1 MGYNMLMQP
10 SETITPG
17 SQPNQ
22 DVTEPE
28 VNPAPAQDAQSQPG
42 WTFSGDE
49 QPPATSANSSVSPEV
64 SWTASEYIAHDKGT
78 GWFMGLAAATGLATV
93 AVYLITQ
100 DIVTVIVVLV
110 VAIVFGVFALR
121 QPRVLSYKIDHSG
134 ITIADKHYPYLSFR
148 SFAVQEEGA
157 VDSILLIPLKRFMPG
172 INIYFPPEQEDQIVG
187 TLGNYLP
194 HEDRPPDA
202 IDRLMRK
209 VRF

>member
-1 MGYNMLMQP
+1 MYNTLMQP
-10 SETITPG
+10 GDTIKPGDQPSQNKPEVSET
-17 SQPNQ
+17 
-22 DVTEPE
+22 
-28 VNPAPAQDAQSQPG
+28 PAPVQNAPEQSG
-42 WTFSGDE
+42 WTFNSDE
-49 QPPATSANSSVSPEV
+49 RPEENSANNDVTPEV

-93 AVYLITQ
+93 VVYLMTQ

-110 VAIVFGVFALR
+110 VAIVFGAFALR

-172 INIYFPPEQEDQIVG
+172 ISIYFPPEQEDQIVG